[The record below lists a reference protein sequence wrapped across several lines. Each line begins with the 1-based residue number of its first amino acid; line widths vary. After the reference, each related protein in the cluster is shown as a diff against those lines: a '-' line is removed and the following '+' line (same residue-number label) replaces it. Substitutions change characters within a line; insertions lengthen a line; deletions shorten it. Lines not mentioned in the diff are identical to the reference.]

1 MEAIFFVNTNFSK
14 SQKLG
19 IVKGYVEPLV
29 KATHSYS
36 SFSRSIY
43 SMNTKPL

>member
-1 MEAIFFVNTNFSK
+1 MEAIFFGKTNFSK
-14 SQKLG
+14 ASELG

-36 SFSRSIY
+36 SFSRIFY